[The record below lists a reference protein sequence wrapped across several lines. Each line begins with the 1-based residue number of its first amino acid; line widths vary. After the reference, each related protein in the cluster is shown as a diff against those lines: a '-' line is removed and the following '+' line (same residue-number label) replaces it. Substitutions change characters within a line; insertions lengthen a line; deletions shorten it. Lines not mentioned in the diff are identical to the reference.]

1 MPRVTRGNKK
11 LLRRK
16 KILKLAKG
24 FFGAKRKNYRTAKE
38 AVERAL
44 LYSYRDR
51 KNRKRDFRRLWN
63 IRINA
68 AVREFDLSYSKFI
81 YGLNKSNIKLNRKV
95 LANLARYHALRIH
108 SGFQWSLFN
117 YTHDLHALQ
126 KNDSSSTN
134 EMGDRPYLD
143 T

>member
-44 LYSYRDR
+44 TFAYRDR
-51 KNRKRDFRRLWN
+51 RNRKRDFRALWN

-68 AVREFDLSYSKFI
+68 AVRE
-81 YGLNKSNIKLNRKV
+81 YGLNYTKFISGLKKADIKLNRKM
-95 LANLARYHALRIH
+95 LSNLAAVEPDT
-108 SGFQWSLFN
+108 FQQIVEKVK
-117 YTHDLHALQ
+117 A
-126 KNDSSSTN
+126 SS
-134 EMGDRPYLD
+134 
-143 T
+143 

>member
-38 AVERAL
+38 AVEKAL
-44 LYSYRDR
+44 TYSYRDR
-51 KNRKRDFRRLWN
+51 RNKKRDFRKLWN

-68 AVREFDLSYSKFI
+68 AVREYGMSYSRFI
-81 YGLNKSNIKLNRKV
+81 NGMKKADIQLNRKI
-95 LANLARYHALRIH
+95 LSNLAAV
-108 SGFQWSLFN
+108 
-117 YTHDLHALQ
+117 
-126 KNDSSSTN
+126 
-134 EMGDRPYLD
+134 EPD
-143 T
+143 TFKQIVEKVKAFT

>member
-44 LYSYRDR
+44 TYAYRDR
-51 KNRKRDFRRLWN
+51 RNRKRDFRALWN

-68 AVREFDLSYSKFI
+68 AVRG
-81 YGLNKSNIKLNRKV
+81 YGLNYAKFISGLKKTGIRLNRKM
-95 LANLARYHALRIH
+95 LSNLAAVEPDT
-108 SGFQWSLFN
+108 FQQLVEKVK
-117 YTHDLHALQ
+117 A
-126 KNDSSSTN
+126 SS
-134 EMGDRPYLD
+134 
-143 T
+143 

>member
-11 LLRRK
+11 LIRRK

-68 AVREFDLSYSKFI
+68 AVREYDLSYSKFI
-81 YGLNKSNIKLNRKV
+81 YGLNKANIKLNRKV
-95 LANLARYHALRIH
+95 LANLANAEPEVFAQLV
-108 SGFQWSLFN
+108 
-117 YTHDLHALQ
+117 Q
-126 KNDSSSTN
+126 KVK
-134 EMGDRPYLD
+134 PLV
-143 T
+143 

>member
-38 AVERAL
+38 AVDKAHTNA
-44 LYSYRDR
+44 YRDR
-51 KNRKRDFRRLWN
+51 RMKKRDFRQLWN

-68 AVREFDLSYSKFI
+68 AVRNYGLSYSRFI
-81 YGLNKSNIKLNRKV
+81 YGLKQADIKLNRKI
-95 LANLARYHALRIH
+95 LSNLAA
-108 SGFQWSLFN
+108 
-117 YTHDLHALQ
+117 TD
-126 KNDSSSTN
+126 
-134 EMGDRPYLD
+134 PD
-143 T
+143 TFGSIVEKVKAAI

>member
-1 MPRVTRGNKK
+1 VPRVTRGNKK

-95 LANLARYHALRIH
+95 LANLASTEPEVFAQLV
-108 SGFQWSLFN
+108 
-117 YTHDLHALQ
+117 Q
-126 KNDSSSTN
+126 KVK
-134 EMGDRPYLD
+134 PLV
-143 T
+143 